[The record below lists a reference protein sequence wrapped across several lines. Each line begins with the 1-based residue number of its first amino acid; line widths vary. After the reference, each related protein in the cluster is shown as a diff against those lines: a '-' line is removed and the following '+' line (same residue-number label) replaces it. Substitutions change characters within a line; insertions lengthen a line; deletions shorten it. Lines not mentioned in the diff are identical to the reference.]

1 MEEPQLAWQY
11 PEAITSCEE
20 LKKNLGNKKVR
31 VYDCTTFLHYTDDHP
46 SKPYNVESGY
56 QDYLEEH
63 IPGASFLDLQNQ
75 ISNTKSQFKF
85 TLPDMASLS
94 SGFGKLGIGDPHH
107 IILYSTN
114 GLQWATR
121 VWWMIYMLGY
131 KNVSILNGGLREWK
145 RNDYDLESGENFY
158 SETTFLNS
166 ESQSFFVGREQ
177 TLDAMNN
184 NSCFLINALTS
195 DIHNGESTRYG
206 RPGRIPRSI
215 NIPFNDLM
223 DINTHMLKSPEE
235 ALSVFEKYNISKDS
249 EILNYCGGG
258 IAATLN
264 AFVLHQLG
272 FEKLKVYDNSLSEWA
287 MDESLPMEIDLVSY
301 FDSK

>member
-1 MEEPQLAWQY
+1 MEETKLAWKY
-11 PEAITSCEE
+11 PEAIITCEE
-20 LKKNLGNKKVR
+20 LQRNLGNNKVR

-46 SKPYNVESGY
+46 SKPYDVESGY
-56 QDYLEEH
+56 QDYIKEH

-75 ISNTKSQFKF
+75 ISDTDSQYKF
-85 TLPDMASLS
+85 TLPDVESLS
-94 SGFGKLGIGDPHH
+94 NSFGKLGIGDPHH

-131 KNVSILNGGLREWK
+131 KNVSVLNGGLKEWK

-177 TLDAMNN
+177 TLDAMSN

-206 RPGRIPRSI
+206 RLGRIPGSI
-215 NIPFNDLM
+215 NIPFSDLM
-223 DINTHMLKSPEE
+223 DINTHMLKSPKE

-287 MDESLPMEIDLVSY
+287 MDASLPMEID
-301 FDSK
+301 

>member
-1 MEEPQLAWQY
+1 MEETRLAWQY

-20 LKKNLGNKKVR
+20 LKRNLGNKKVR

-46 SKPYNVESGY
+46 SKPYDVESGY
-56 QDYLEEH
+56 QEYLEEH

-85 TLPDMASLS
+85 TLPDMASLRS
-94 SGFGKLGIGDPHH
+94 SFGKLGIGDPHH

-184 NSCFLINALTS
+184 NSCLLINALTS

-206 RPGRIPRSI
+206 RPGRIPGSI
-215 NIPFNDLM
+215 NIPFSDLM
-223 DINTHMLKSPEE
+223 DINTHMLKSPKE

-287 MDESLPMEIDLVSY
+287 MDKSLPMEID
-301 FDSK
+301 

>member
-1 MEEPQLAWQY
+1 MEETQLAWQY

-20 LKKNLGNKKVR
+20 LKRNLGNKKVR

-46 SKPYNVESGY
+46 SKPYDVESGY
-56 QDYLEEH
+56 QEYLEEH

-85 TLPDMASLS
+85 TLPDMASLRS
-94 SGFGKLGIGDPHH
+94 SFGKLGIGDPHR

-184 NSCFLINALTS
+184 NSCLLINALTS

-206 RPGRIPRSI
+206 RPGRIPGSI
-215 NIPFNDLM
+215 NIPFSDLM
-223 DINTHMLKSPEE
+223 DVKTHMLKSPKE

-287 MDESLPMEIDLVSY
+287 MDKSLPMEID
-301 FDSK
+301 

>member
-1 MEEPQLAWQY
+1 MEETQLAWQY

-46 SKPYNVESGY
+46 SKPYDVESGY

-94 SGFGKLGIGDPHH
+94 SGFGKLGIGDPYH

-131 KNVSILNGGLREWK
+131 KNVSVLNGGLREWK

-206 RPGRIPRSI
+206 RPGRIPGSI
-215 NIPFNDLM
+215 NIPFSDLM

-235 ALSVFEKYNISKDS
+235 ALYI
-249 EILNYCGGG
+249 
-258 IAATLN
+258 
-264 AFVLHQLG
+264 VLS
-272 FEKLKVYDNSLSEWA
+272 LKCFPTN
-287 MDESLPMEIDLVSY
+287 
-301 FDSK
+301 

>member
-1 MEEPQLAWQY
+1 MEETQLAWQY

-85 TLPDMASLS
+85 TLSDTASLS
-94 SGFGKLGIGDPHH
+94 SSFGKLGIGDPHH

-287 MDESLPMEIDLVSY
+287 MDESLPMEID
-301 FDSK
+301 

>member
-1 MEEPQLAWQY
+1 MEETRLAWKY

-20 LKKNLGNKKVR
+20 LKRKLGNNKVR

-46 SKPYNVESGY
+46 SKPYDVESGY

-85 TLPDMASLS
+85 TLPDMAILS
-94 SGFGKLGIGDPHH
+94 SSFGRLGIGDPYH

-131 KNVSILNGGLREWK
+131 KNVSILDGGLREWK

-158 SETTFLNS
+158 SETTFFNS

-177 TLDAMNN
+177 TLDAMND

-206 RPGRIPRSI
+206 RPGRIPSSI
-215 NIPFNDLM
+215 NIPFSDLM
-223 DINTHMLKSPEE
+223 DINTHMLKSPKE
-235 ALSVFEKYNISKDS
+235 ALSVFAKCNITKES

-264 AFVLHQLG
+264 AFVLYQLG
-272 FEKLKVYDNSLSEWA
+272 FQKLKVYDNSLSEWA
-287 MDESLPMEIDLVSY
+287 MDNSLPMELD
-301 FDSK
+301 

>member
-1 MEEPQLAWQY
+1 MEETRLAWKY

-20 LKKNLGNKKVR
+20 LKRKLGNKKVR

-46 SKPYNVESGY
+46 SKPYDVESGY

-75 ISNTKSQFKF
+75 ISNTESQFKF
-85 TLPDMASLS
+85 TLPDMAILS
-94 SGFGKLGIGDPHH
+94 SSFGKLGIGDPYH

-131 KNVSILNGGLREWK
+131 KNVSILDGGLREWK

-158 SETTFLNS
+158 SETTFFNS

-177 TLDAMNN
+177 TLDAIKD

-206 RPGRIPRSI
+206 RPGRIPNSI
-215 NIPFNDLM
+215 NIPFSDLM
-223 DINTHMLKSPEE
+223 HVNTHMLKSPEE
-235 ALSVFEKYNISKDS
+235 ALSVFAKYNITKES

-264 AFVLHQLG
+264 AFVLYQLG
-272 FEKLKVYDNSLSEWA
+272 FQKLKVYDNSLSEWA
-287 MDESLPMEIDLVSY
+287 MDNSLPMELD
-301 FDSK
+301 

>member
-177 TLDAMNN
+177 TLDAMSN

-206 RPGRIPRSI
+206 RPGRIPGSI
-215 NIPFNDLM
+215 NIPFSDLM
-223 DINTHMLKSPEE
+223 DINTHMLKSPKE

-287 MDESLPMEIDLVSY
+287 MDTSLPMEID
-301 FDSK
+301 

>member
-1 MEEPQLAWQY
+1 MEKIEIDWKYPQ
-11 PEAITSCEE
+11 AIISCEW
-20 LKKNLGNKKVR
+20 LKRNLAKKNLR
-31 VYDCTTFLHYTDDHP
+31 IYDCTTFLHYTDDHP
-46 SKPYNVESGY
+46 SKPYDVESGY
-56 QDYLEEH
+56 QDYLKEH
-63 IPGASFLDLQNQ
+63 IPGASFLDLQIQ
-75 ISNTKSQFKF
+75 ISDPESQYKF
-85 TLPDMASLS
+85 TLPDVESLS
-94 SGFGKLGIGDPHH
+94 NSFGKLGIGDPHH

-131 KNVSILNGGLREWK
+131 KNVSVLNGGLREWK
-145 RNDYDLESGENFY
+145 RNDYDLEQGENNY
-158 SETTFLNS
+158 SETTFSNS

-177 TLDAMNN
+177 TLNAMNN

-206 RPGRIPRSI
+206 RPGRIPGSI
-215 NIPFNDLM
+215 NIPFSDLM
-223 DINTHMLKSPEE
+223 DINTHMLKSPKE
-235 ALSVFEKYNISKDS
+235 ALSAFEKRNITKDS

-287 MDESLPMEIDLVSY
+287 MDKSLPMEMD
-301 FDSK
+301 

>member
-1 MEEPQLAWQY
+1 MEETQLAWQY

-31 VYDCTTFLHYTDDHP
+31 VYDCTTFLRYTDDHP

>member
-1 MEEPQLAWQY
+1 MQLAWKY
-11 PEAITSCEE
+11 PEAITSCKE
-20 LKKNLGNKKVR
+20 LKRNLGNKKVR
-31 VYDCTTFLHYTDDHP
+31 VYDCTTFLRYTDDHP
-46 SKPYNVESGY
+46 SKPYDVESGY
-56 QDYLEEH
+56 QNYLEEH
-63 IPGASFLDLQNQ
+63 IPGASFLDLQIQ
-75 ISNTKSQFKF
+75 ISNTESQFKF
-85 TLPDMASLS
+85 TLADMASLS
-94 SGFGKLGIGDPHH
+94 SSFGKLGIGDPHH

-158 SETTFLNS
+158 SETTFFNS
-166 ESQSFFVGREQ
+166 ESQRFFVGREQ
-177 TLDAMNN
+177 TLDAMSN

-206 RPGRIPRSI
+206 RPGRIPGSI
-215 NIPFNDLM
+215 NIPFSDLM
-223 DINTHMLKSPEE
+223 DINTHMLKSPKE
-235 ALSVFEKYNISKDS
+235 ALLVFEKYNISKDS

-287 MDESLPMEIDLVSY
+287 MDTSLPMEIG
-301 FDSK
+301 

>member
-1 MEEPQLAWQY
+1 MEETQLAWQY

-31 VYDCTTFLHYTDDHP
+31 VYDCTTFLHYMDDHP
-46 SKPYNVESGY
+46 SKPYDVESGY
-56 QDYLEEH
+56 QEYLEEH

-94 SGFGKLGIGDPHH
+94 SSFGKLGIGDPHR

-206 RPGRIPRSI
+206 RPGRIPGSI
-215 NIPFNDLM
+215 NIPFSDLM
-223 DINTHMLKSPEE
+223 DINTHKLKSPKE

-287 MDESLPMEIDLVSY
+287 MDTSLPMEID
-301 FDSK
+301 

>member
-1 MEEPQLAWQY
+1 MEETQIAWKY

-20 LKKNLGNKKVR
+20 LKRNLGNKKVR

-46 SKPYNVESGY
+46 SKPYDVESGY
-56 QDYLEEH
+56 QEYLEEH

-85 TLPDMASLS
+85 TLPDMASLRS
-94 SGFGKLGIGDPHH
+94 SFGKLGIGDPHR

-184 NSCFLINALTS
+184 NSCLLINALTS

-206 RPGRIPRSI
+206 RPGRIPGSI
-215 NIPFNDLM
+215 NIPFSDLM
-223 DINTHMLKSPEE
+223 DINTHMLKSPKE

-287 MDESLPMEIDLVSY
+287 MDKSLPMEID
-301 FDSK
+301 

>member
-1 MEEPQLAWQY
+1 MEETQLAWQY

-85 TLPDMASLS
+85 TLPDMVSLR

-215 NIPFNDLM
+215 NIPFSDLM

-287 MDESLPMEIDLVSY
+287 MDESLPMEID
-301 FDSK
+301 

>member
-1 MEEPQLAWQY
+1 MEETQLAWQY

-20 LKKNLGNKKVR
+20 LKRNLGNKKVR

-46 SKPYNVESGY
+46 SKPYDVESGY
-56 QDYLEEH
+56 QEYLEEH

-94 SGFGKLGIGDPHH
+94 SSFGKLGIGDPHR

-184 NSCFLINALTS
+184 NSCLLINALTS

-206 RPGRIPRSI
+206 RPGRIPGSI
-215 NIPFNDLM
+215 NIPFSDLM
-223 DINTHMLKSPEE
+223 DINTHMLKSPKE

-287 MDESLPMEIDLVSY
+287 MDKSLPMEID
-301 FDSK
+301 

>member
-1 MEEPQLAWQY
+1 MEETQLAWQY

-20 LKKNLGNKKVR
+20 LKRNLGNKKVR

-46 SKPYNVESGY
+46 SKPYDVESGY
-56 QDYLEEH
+56 QEYLQEH

-85 TLPDMASLS
+85 TLPDMASLRS
-94 SGFGKLGIGDPHH
+94 SFGKLGIGDPHR

-184 NSCFLINALTS
+184 NSCLLINALTS

-206 RPGRIPRSI
+206 RPGRIPGSI
-215 NIPFNDLM
+215 NIPFSDLM
-223 DINTHMLKSPEE
+223 DINTHMLKSPKE

-287 MDESLPMEIDLVSY
+287 MDKSLPMEID
-301 FDSK
+301 

>member
-1 MEEPQLAWQY
+1 MEETQIAWKY

-20 LKKNLGNKKVR
+20 LKRNLGNKKVR
-31 VYDCTTFLHYTDDHP
+31 VYDCTTFLHYTDDHL
-46 SKPYNVESGY
+46 SKPYDVQSGY
-56 QDYLEEH
+56 QNYLVEH

-75 ISNTKSQFKF
+75 ISNTESQFKF

-94 SGFGKLGIGDPHH
+94 SSFGKLGIGDPHH

-145 RNDYDLESGENFY
+145 RNDYDLESSENFY

-177 TLDAMNN
+177 TLDAMSN

-206 RPGRIPRSI
+206 RPGRIPGSI
-215 NIPFNDLM
+215 NIPFSDLM
-223 DINTHMLKSPEE
+223 DINTHMLKSPKE
-235 ALSVFEKYNISKDS
+235 ALSIFEKYNISKDS

-264 AFVLHQLG
+264 AFVMHQLG

-287 MDESLPMEIDLVSY
+287 MDTSLPMEID
-301 FDSK
+301 